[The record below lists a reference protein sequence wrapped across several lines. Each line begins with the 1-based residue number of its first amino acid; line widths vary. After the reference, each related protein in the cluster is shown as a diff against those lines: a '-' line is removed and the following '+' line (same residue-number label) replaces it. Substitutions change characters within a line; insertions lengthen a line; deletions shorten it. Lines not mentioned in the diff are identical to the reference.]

1 MQKKTKTIIMIG
13 ILLLILISISILA
26 LNKTKSIQKPIN
38 QLAQAQYTTTIG
50 SQTFDITNAVLEAN
64 EIIPTISAGMIPV
77 KWDGANWVITTKED
91 EEWYNYEQGKTAYI
105 MLNDGVYQSE
115 LLQYMT
121 GKKLAKE
128 NIGIQIQETELG
140 TIYMWIPRYAYNET
154 GEIIYIKQGH
164 SVAGTWTIPETF
176 IHKTDKIDFSLS
188 GIWVEYKPLTSKSAV
203 TTKVNNMKGEENK
216 YGFIANTVG
225 VGATDDPLTQTT
237 IEQYINVIGNDAL
250 IVPPI
255 IDIENT
261 YRTILNVVDTNKP
274 EPIKAKAY
282 YDENEEKN
290 KIEVMYKT
298 NAIEKIIDV
307 KGKILSQNSTT
318 ADTGDEV
325 IGNKVYKYII
335 IDNKGNQKEIILE
348 VSGLDIYIIE
358 NLDDLKLFRNAV
370 NAGKTTEKT
379 KAYQVADIQMN
390 EGKYTIN
397 EETGE
402 ITFAEDAEQL
412 ASISGTYKGKYYGG
426 QHTISG
432 IYGSNGLFN
441 ICNGAEIRDL
451 GIINSYMKLSGS
463 GTIMRYAQGN
473 TILENCYSLATIEV
487 AGDRVG
493 GLVGETYNSSSSV
506 QLTINNCYNKGK
518 IILKSGRSGIGGIIG
533 FAYSAN
539 IKNCYNVGEIV
550 YDKSGGTNIGGIAG
564 YIAYGSIQNAYNIGN
579 ISVNGEKIGGIVG
592 NSDITIKNCYN
603 TGNIIGQKYTGG
615 IVGIRR

>member
-91 EEWYNYEQGKTAYI
+91 EEWYNYANGNPAYI

-115 LLQYMT
+115 LLQDMT

-128 NIGIQIQETELG
+128 NIGIQIQETEVG
-140 TIYMWIPRYAYNET
+140 TIYMWIPRYAYNEA

-203 TTKVNNMKGEENK
+203 TTKVKEMTGEENK
-216 YGFIANTVG
+216 YGFIANIVG
-225 VGATDDPLTQTT
+225 VSATDDPLIQTT
-237 IEQYINVIGNDAL
+237 IERYINIIGNDAI

-255 IDIENT
+255 NDTENT

-370 NAGKTTEKT
+370 NAGKTTEKQ
-379 KAYQVADIQMN
+379 K
-390 EGKYTIN
+390 
-397 EETGE
+397 
-402 ITFAEDAEQL
+402 
-412 ASISGTYKGKYYGG
+412 
-426 QHTISG
+426 H
-432 IYGSNGLFN
+432 
-441 ICNGAEIRDL
+441 
-451 GIINSYMKLSGS
+451 
-463 GTIMRYAQGN
+463 
-473 TILENCYSLATIEV
+473 
-487 AGDRVG
+487 
-493 GLVGETYNSSSSV
+493 
-506 QLTINNCYNKGK
+506 
-518 IILKSGRSGIGGIIG
+518 
-533 FAYSAN
+533 
-539 IKNCYNVGEIV
+539 IK
-550 YDKSGGTNIGGIAG
+550 
-564 YIAYGSIQNAYNIGN
+564 
-579 ISVNGEKIGGIVG
+579 
-592 NSDITIKNCYN
+592 
-603 TGNIIGQKYTGG
+603 
-615 IVGIRR
+615 